1 MDFETRKQQILDWIS
16 IPVNRQVLAGL
27 GFGAAVLTFDPVV
40 IAATLAAEGYLVH
53 KGFLVNSLK
62 EVE

>member
-27 GFGAAVLTFDPVV
+27 GFG
-40 IAATLAAEGYLVH
+40 G
-53 KGFLVNSLK
+53 SLSNRRFFSYRRHSSY
-62 EVE
+62 